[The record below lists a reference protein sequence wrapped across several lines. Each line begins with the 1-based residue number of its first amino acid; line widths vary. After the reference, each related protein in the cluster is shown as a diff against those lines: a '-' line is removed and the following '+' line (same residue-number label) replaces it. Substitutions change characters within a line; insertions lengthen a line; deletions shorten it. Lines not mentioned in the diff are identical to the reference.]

1 MPENKNDIIH
11 LDIIQPCYNPLP
23 DWEQSV
29 WLHFND
35 VMKLLPG
42 VTINLIIV
50 NDGSKKNITPEAIQF
65 LKDRVQCFQ
74 FISYEKNKGKGNA
87 LRTGVKASKGRVQIY
102 TDIDFPYELIHI
114 KEIYELL
121 INGADVVSGIR
132 KENYYQTLS
141 PMRWIASK
149 MSQILNRLFLKLPF
163 NDTQS
168 GIKGINRKGRLIFL
182 RTTIERYLA
191 DTEFLALAAKTRKLK
206 LVPHEVSLRE
216 GIILSKMSFK
226 TFMKELGNFIRV
238 YSIVFKRKV

>member
-1 MPENKNDIIH
+1 MPENKSIIID
-11 LDIIQPCYNPLP
+11 LDIVQPCYNPLP

-29 WLHFND
+29 WLHYSD
-35 VMKLLPG
+35 VKALLPRIN
-42 VTINLIIV
+42 INLIIV
-50 NDGSKKNITPEAIQF
+50 NDGSKKNISNESIRF
-65 LKDRVQCFQ
+65 LEQRITHFQ
-74 FISYEKNKGKGNA
+74 FISYEPNKGKGNA
-87 LRTGVKASKGRVQIY
+87 LRTGIGASKGRIQIY

-114 KEIYELL
+114 KEIYEMLVD
-121 INGADVVSGIR
+121 GADVVSGIR
-132 KENYYQTLS
+132 KQNYYQTLS

-149 MSQILNRLFLKLPF
+149 MSQILNRLFLRLPF

-168 GIKGINRKGRLIFL
+168 GIKGINRKGKMVFM

-238 YSIVFKRKV
+238 YSIVFNIKV